1 MEGCGRRR
9 NLKTS
14 RTAGAGSARAD
25 VDQGGATPMQPHD
38 LPPHDSPPHAAPP
51 ARGRSGAG
59 RAPDAKARTQE
70 RILDAAAALFSA
82 RGYEGA
88 SISAI
93 ATRAEVS
100 RSAVFWHF
108 GDKETLFR
116 ETFRRMLVPFAEQI
130 ARSLAHPDPATRLVE
145 LIAVYER
152 IVEEQTPAIQAFV
165 RWAIESPV
173 LRASIREPLFA
184 MHDHFVREVRDALA
198 QAIGDAEPA
207 EALATG
213 LISMLHGNLLLAM
226 LDGDPRRARLRRAG
240 LRRVVERAIG
250 AAPPPPRRPE
260 ST

>member
-1 MEGCGRRR
+1 
-9 NLKTS
+9 
-14 RTAGAGSARAD
+14 
-25 VDQGGATPMQPHD
+25 MQPHD